1 MALENIQYDAIMRE
15 YDRRQSQNRRRLE
28 EHREH
33 AYRQV
38 PQLKEIQDAIASSSA
53 QRIRSRLKGDCSESS
68 SAYEKSCKFFPK
80 SATAFCTKTVSLPI
94 TWTCPANAPSA
105 GTPAISAG
113 TKNALVFRRWPQIYS
128 TNKAV

>member
-68 SAYEKSCKFFPK
+68 SAYEKKLQILSKERNRLLHENGF
-80 SATAFCTKTVSLPI
+80 
-94 TWTCPANAPSA
+94 PANAPSA